1 MSAEGTRPVVERLV
15 RLEAGQDASTI
26 SFTDHEAR
34 LRALEKDKTPGT
46 YEDHEGRLR
55 RLERSWWRLSGAAA
69 AVGGILGSVLGPILG
84 Q

>member
-15 RLEAGQDASTI
+15 RLEAGQDASSV

-34 LRALEKDKTPGT
+34 LRALERDKTPGT
-46 YEDHEGRLR
+46 YEDHESRLR

-69 AVGGILGSVLGPILG
+69 AVGGILGSFIGPVIG
-84 Q
+84 H